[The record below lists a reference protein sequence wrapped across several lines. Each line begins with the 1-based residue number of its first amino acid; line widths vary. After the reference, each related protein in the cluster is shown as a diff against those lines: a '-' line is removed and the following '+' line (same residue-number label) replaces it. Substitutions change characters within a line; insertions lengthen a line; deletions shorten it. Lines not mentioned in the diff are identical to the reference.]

1 MCFSGLVVGFGGG
14 FIVVPWV
21 GCLGVLLVY
30 LSDFL
35 VGLVLWLCLVVGC
48 FRVVVWNF
56 GFWCFLILRA
66 GILRVSRKFAC
77 GIAILRLRECLCCYC
92 GFGLVF

>member
-1 MCFSGLVVGFGGG
+1 MWNLWLDGLGFGLVGLNDAAFAWGLSVCFSGLVVGFGGG
-14 FIVVPWV
+14 FIVVLWV

-48 FRVVVWNF
+48 FRVVVWDF
-56 GFWCFLILRA
+56 GFWCF
-66 GILRVSRKFAC
+66 
-77 GIAILRLRECLCCYC
+77 
-92 GFGLVF
+92 